1 MRTLIVILSLIFLNF
16 SEVRGAFEDQETDS
30 KSISLGNAFLSLCDN
45 SNAVF
50 LNPASLV
57 FLSKAQAYLGYS
69 NAYGLAELS
78 QISLSLAY
86 PKKSW
91 GVGLGFSVFGKADF
105 YQEKIGIISG
115 AYKFR
120 DKFSLGLSFKYL
132 ILSTSAN
139 YPELKAFS
147 LNAGFRYKFMGKVE
161 MGGVVKNLNQPKLG
175 DNAEKIPLNYNLGL
189 AYYPLKE
196 IALYLGYYDD
206 ADFKSQIRLGQE
218 TYLSENLAIRLGFQ
232 SQPSRYSLGFGFNWE
247 NFRFDYAFFNHSVLG
262 ATHKVGL
269 TWEWGK

>member
-1 MRTLIVILSLIFLNF
+1 MRTFIVVLFLIFLYL
-16 SEVRGAFEDQETDS
+16 SDVPAAFEDQEIDS
-30 KSISLGNAFLSLCDN
+30 KSISLSNAFLSLCDN

-50 LNPASLV
+50 LNPAGLV

-78 QISLSLAY
+78 QTSVSIAY

-91 GVGLGFSVFGKADF
+91 GLGAGFSVFGKSDF

-115 AYKFR
+115 AYKYR
-120 DKFSLGLSFKYL
+120 DKFAIGLSFKYL
-132 ILSTSAN
+132 ILSTSSN
-139 YPELKAFS
+139 YPELKAFG
-147 LNAGFRYKFMGKVE
+147 LDAGFRYKFIEKVE
-161 MGGVVKNLNQPKLG
+161 LGGVVKNFNHPKLG
-175 DNAEKIPLNYNLGL
+175 EDGEKIPLNYNLGL

-218 TYLSENLAIRLGFQ
+218 TYLNQNFALRFGFQ

-247 NFRFDYAFFNHSVLG
+247 QFKFAYAYFNHPVLD

>member
-1 MRTLIVILSLIFLNF
+1 MRTFIVILSLIFLNL
-16 SEVRGAFEDQETDS
+16 SGVQAAFEDQEIDS

-45 SNAVF
+45 SNTVF
-50 LNPASLV
+50 LNPAGLV

-69 NAYGLAELS
+69 NAYGIAELS
-78 QISLSLAY
+78 QTSVSIAY

-91 GVGLGFSVFGKADF
+91 GIGLGFSVFGKSDF
-105 YQEKIGIISG
+105 YQEKIGVISG
-115 AYKFR
+115 AYKFK
-120 DKFSLGLSFKYL
+120 DKFSVGLSIKYL
-132 ILSTSAN
+132 ILSASAN
-139 YPELKAFS
+139 YPELKAVS
-147 LNAGFRYKFMGKVE
+147 LDAGFRYKFLEKLE
-161 MGGVVKNLNQPKLG
+161 LGGVVKNFNQPKLG
-175 DNAEKIPLNYNLGL
+175 NLEKIPLNYNLGL

-218 TYLSENLAIRLGFQ
+218 TYLNKNLALRLGFQ
-232 SQPSRYSLGFGFNWE
+232 SQPSRYSLGFGLNWE
-247 NFRFDYAFFNHSVLG
+247 NFRFDYAYFNHSVLG

>member
-1 MRTLIVILSLIFLNF
+1 MKIFIAILSLIFLDL
-16 SEVRGAFEDQETDS
+16 SGLRAAFEDQEIDS

-50 LNPASLV
+50 LNPASLG
-57 FLSKAQAYLGYS
+57 FLSKAQVYLGYS

-78 QISLSLAY
+78 QTSLSIAY
-86 PKKSW
+86 PYKAW
-91 GVGLGFSVFGKADF
+91 ALGVGFSVFGKADF

-120 DKFSLGLSFKYL
+120 DKFAIGLSFKYL
-132 ILSTSAN
+132 ILSTSPN
-139 YPELKAFS
+139 YPELKTAS
-147 LNAGFRYKFMGKVE
+147 LDAGFRYKIIEKLE
-161 MGGVVKNLNQPKLG
+161 LGGVVKNFNQPKLG
-175 DNAEKIPLNYNLGL
+175 SLEKIPLNYNLGL

-206 ADFKSQIRLGQE
+206 SDFKSQIRLGQE
-218 TYLSENLAIRLGFQ
+218 TYLNKNLALRLGFQ
-232 SQPSRYSLGFGFNWE
+232 SQPSRYSLGFGLNWE
-247 NFRFDYAFFNHSVLG
+247 NFRFDYAYFNHPVLD

>member
-1 MRTLIVILSLIFLNF
+1 MKVFIVILSLIFLNL
-16 SEVRGAFEDQETDS
+16 SGAQAAFEDQEIDS

-57 FLSKAQAYLGYS
+57 LLSKAQAYLGYS

-78 QISLSLAY
+78 QTSLSAAY

-91 GVGLGFSVFGKADF
+91 GVGVGFSVFGKSDF

-120 DKFSLGLSFKYL
+120 DKFSVGLSFKYL
-132 ILSTSAN
+132 ILSTSSN
-139 YPELKAFS
+139 YPEMKAFS
-147 LNAGFRYKFMGKVE
+147 LDAGFRYKFIEKLE
-161 MGGVVKNLNQPKLG
+161 LGGVVKNFNHPKLG
-175 DNAEKIPLNYNLGL
+175 EDGEKIPLNYNLGV

-206 ADFKSQIRLGQE
+206 SDFKSQIRLGQE
-218 TYLSENLAIRLGFQ
+218 TFINENLTIRLGFQ

-247 NFRFDYAFFNHSVLG
+247 KFKFDYAYFNHPVLD